1 MGIGPLDEYLARSAE
16 SPVAG
21 GQKNSAFRFLRDLA
35 RTEEFACL
43 RAGSAK
49 DFIIFAA
56 VPSISRW

>member
-1 MGIGPLDEYLARSAE
+1 MGIGPLDEYLAQSAE

-21 GQKNSAFRFLRDLA
+21 GRKDLAFRFLRDLA
-35 RTEEFACL
+35 RTEELACL
-43 RAGSAK
+43 PAGSAK